1 MKKPLQRVLGAFVL
15 LILSLA
21 TITLL
26 AQDADPITASGSGIA
41 LPLLQPLVNV
51 SGVELTLETTVTGTS
66 AGLEALCAGT
76 TTIAAATRPL
86 SPAEEEACQ
95 SNNIE
100 FMELLVGHYILA
112 LIGNPADTFYT
123 CVPAA
128 GLNQV
133 FAPAAGSQTT
143 NWNQVTASSG
153 EVFPDLALSV
163 AVVSDDN
170 PAFALLD
177 GIISG
182 DGIRSDAIRG
192 TTEAVINSVSGTP
205 GALGVVDL
213 QSALAAV
220 DKVKLVNIESVGQ
233 TSGCVS
239 PSSGT
244 VEADIYPVANELYF
258 YINRAQAETLAPFLA
273 FFGTPDFVAAVE
285 SAGFSAPMPP
295 TIANNMQVISG
306 EVSGRVFSREE
317 VSYQIP
323 PTLEGA
329 VTVEGSGSQLQFYQN
344 VSTGMTGQYPNFNV
358 TFNMEGDIAG
368 YRRLCNG
375 EADMVVAISAMSEEQ
390 IAACTANNV
399 GLFTQP
405 MGTQAVVLLGHEG
418 DNFSLCLTQEQL
430 ATIWGAAAT
439 DTIENWQ
446 AIGESFPDQAMTLFG
461 IREGNYVTDI
471 LLQQPTGP
479 VLPVRIDTEQSTD
492 PLYRAAATAN
502 VPGALTYMTWSDYQR
517 VLANAQTRIQL
528 VAVDGGNGCVQP
540 SEAAILDGTYPLTQS
555 SQVVISQKALA
566 KEPVKAYVWSL
577 FTDTNFGGLTVNG
590 LLGLDFNILPA
601 LRDTLMAEF
610 EAATIAAATAEITP
624 EPESTGEP
632 EAEAT
637 PAAENTPEAPAT
649 TQEAEVTEAPT
660 ATQEVAATEAAEATA
675 EATEAGS

>member
-1 MKKPLQRVLGAFVL
+1 MKKPLQRVIGAFVL
-15 LILSLA
+15 LILCIA
-21 TITLL
+21 TGMVLS
-26 AQDADPITASGSGIA
+26 QDAAPITASGSGIA
-41 LPLLQPLVNV
+41 LPLLEPLVDA
-51 SGVELTLETTVTGTS
+51 SGVDLTLETTVTGTT
-66 AGLEALCAGT
+66 AGLEAFCAGA

-112 LIGNPADTFYT
+112 LIGNPADDFYT
-123 CVPAA
+123 CIPAA

-153 EVFPDLALSV
+153 EVFPDLTLSV
-163 AVVSDDN
+163 AVVPDDN

-177 GIISG
+177 SIING

-192 TTEAVINSVSGTP
+192 TGEAVINSVSGTP

-213 QSALAAV
+213 QSALAAA
-220 DKVKLVNIESVGQ
+220 DKVKLVNIEPEGQ
-233 TSGCVS
+233 TSGCVT

-244 VEADIYPVANELYF
+244 VEADIYPVANNLYF
-258 YINRAQAETLAPFLA
+258 YINRAQAEVLAPFLA

-285 SAGFSAPMPP
+285 AAGFSAPMPP
-295 TIANNMQVISG
+295 TIANNLQAISG

-329 VTVEGSGSQLQFYQN
+329 VNVGGSGSQLQFYQN
-344 VSTGMTGQYPNFNV
+344 VSTGMTGQFPNFNV

-375 EADMVVAISAMSEEQ
+375 ELDIVVATSTMTEEQ
-390 IAACTANNV
+390 LAACTANNI

-418 DNFSLCLTQEQL
+418 DNFSLCLTQEQI

-446 AIGESFPDQAMTLFG
+446 AVGETFPDQAMTLFG

-471 LLQQPTGP
+471 LLQQTGAP

-502 VPGALTYMTWSDYQR
+502 VPGALTYMTWTDYQR
-517 VLANAQTRIQL
+517 VLANAQARIQV
-528 VAVDGGNGCVQP
+528 VAVDGGSGCVQP
-540 SEAAILDGTYPLTQS
+540 SESTILDGTYPLTQS
-555 SQVVISQKALA
+555 SQLVISQKALA
-566 KEPVKAYVWSL
+566 NEPVKAYVWSL
-577 FTDTNFGGLTVNG
+577 FADSNFGGLTVNG
-590 LLGLDFNILPA
+590 LLGLDFNILPS
-601 LRDTLMAEF
+601 LRETLMAEF
-610 EAATIAAATAEITP
+610 EAATTAAATAETTP
-624 EPESTGEP
+624 EPESTSEP
-632 EAEAT
+632 GATSEPESTSEAEAT
-637 PAAENTPEAPAT
+637 SEPQATSEAPAA
-649 TQEAEVTEAPT
+649 TQEA
-660 ATQEVAATEAAEATA
+660 AATEAAEATA